1 MSLPRRILLA
11 APLLLAASPGQA
23 QLKAPPAAISA
34 KWYAVQVEGSV
45 FQVEMPG
52 IPDYR
57 PISDR
62 SARGTPFVLHSYS
75 LETGGNAY
83 VAQTALY
90 PADVDGSRPRVLLQ
104 AAIDARAQSLAGR
117 KWKSVNWR
125 EVQGS
130 TAAETVGA
138 LPNGSGLRQLV
149 LLQGQRFVSLAFLG
163 PSAAL
168 AGPDA
173 DRFFGS
179 LRLK

>member
-1 MSLPRRILLA
+1 MSLHRRLVLA
-11 APLLLAASPGQA
+11 APLLLAASPGGA
-23 QLKAPPAAISA
+23 QLKAPPSA
-34 KWYAVQVEGSV
+34 MSSKWYAVQVEGSA

-57 PISDR
+57 PINDR

-75 LETGGNAY
+75 LEIGGSAY

-90 PADVDGSRPRVLLQ
+90 PTDVDGSRPRVLLQ
-104 AAIDARAQSLAGR
+104 AAIDTRALQLAGR

-125 EVQGS
+125 EIQGA
-130 TAAETVGA
+130 TAAETVGVLA
-138 LPNGSGLRQLV
+138 NGSGLRQLV

-163 PSAAL
+163 VEATL

-173 DRFFGS
+173 DRFFKS
-179 LRLK
+179 LRLR

>member
-1 MSLPRRILLA
+1 MSLSRRSLLA
-11 APLLLAASPGQA
+11 APLLLAANPGRA
-23 QLKAPPAAISA
+23 QLKAPPASQPG

-57 PISDR
+57 PINDR

-75 LETGGNAY
+75 LEVGGTAY

-104 AAIDARAQSLAGR
+104 SAIDTRAQSLAGR

-125 EVQGS
+125 EVQGA
-130 TAAETVGA
+130 TAAETLGA
-138 LPNGSGLRQLV
+138 LPDGSGLRQLV
-149 LLQGQRFVSLAFLG
+149 LMQGQRFVSLAFLG
-163 PSAAL
+163 PEAVLAA
-168 AGPDA
+168 PDA
-173 DRFFGS
+173 DRFFKS
-179 LRLK
+179 LRLR

>member
-1 MSLPRRILLA
+1 MSLHRRVLLA
-11 APLLLAASPGQA
+11 VPLLLAASPGEA
-23 QLKAPPAAISA
+23 QLKAPPAGISA

-57 PISDR
+57 PINDR

-75 LETGGNAY
+75 LEVGGTAY

-90 PADVDGSRPRVLLQ
+90 PADVEGSRPRVLLQ
-104 AAIDARAQSLAGR
+104 TAIDTRAQSLAGR

-125 EVQGS
+125 EIQGA
-130 TAAETVGA
+130 TAVETVGA
-138 LPNGSGLRQLV
+138 LPNGSGLRQLA
-149 LLQGQRFVSLAFLG
+149 LMLGQRFVSLAFLG
-163 PSAAL
+163 AEGAL

-173 DRFFGS
+173 DRFFKS
-179 LRLK
+179 LRLR

>member
-1 MSLPRRILLA
+1 MSLHRRVLLVT
-11 APLLLAASPGQA
+11 PLLLAARPGQA
-23 QLKAPPAAISA
+23 QLKAPPTAMPG

-57 PISDR
+57 PIGDK

-75 LETGGNAY
+75 LETAGNAY
-83 VAQTALY
+83 VVQTALY
-90 PADVDGSRPRVLLQ
+90 PADVDASRPRVLLQ
-104 AAIDARAQSLAGR
+104 SAVDTRAQSLAGR

-125 EVQGS
+125 EVQGA
-130 TAAETVGA
+130 TAAESVGA

-149 LLQGQRFVSLAFLG
+149 LLQGQRFVSLAYLG
-163 PSAAL
+163 PEATL

-173 DRFFGS
+173 DRFFRS
-179 LRLK
+179 LKLR

>member
-1 MSLPRRILLA
+1 MSLHRRLLLA
-11 APLLLAASPGQA
+11 APFLLAASPGRA
-23 QLKAPPAAISA
+23 QLKAPPSA
-34 KWYAVQVEGSV
+34 MPTKWYAVQVEDGA

-57 PISDR
+57 PINDR

-90 PADVDGSRPRVLLQ
+90 PADVDGSKPRVLLQ
-104 AAIDARAQSLAGR
+104 TAIDTRAQQLAGR
-117 KWKSVNWR
+117 KWKSVGWR
-125 EVQGS
+125 DVQGA

-138 LPNGSGLRQLV
+138 LANGSGLRQLV

-163 PSAAL
+163 PEAAL
-168 AGPDA
+168 PAPMPIVTSG
-173 DRFFGS
+173 R
-179 LRLK
+179 